1 MMAAVSIG
9 LLFVLCAVLQFFVIW
24 LIKQYKAL
32 YKWVNDLSLDLQM
45 HESDYDGLAE
55 FCMNHVR
62 SHE

>member
-1 MMAAVSIG
+1 MAAVSIG
-9 LLFVLCAVLQFFVIW
+9 LLFGLCAVLLFYVIW
-24 LIKQYKAL
+24 LIKRYKAL
-32 YKWVNDLSLDLQM
+32 YKWVSDLSLDLQL